1 MDPETRQRSYSRTA
15 HWDDLERDNYDL
27 LTGCRANEILLD
39 EDNVAT
45 GVRFVPRGSDESYE
59 VDVMKE
65 VVLSAGAIHTPQ
77 VLQLSGIGPAAWL
90 EAAGVDVKVDLPGVG
105 ANFQDHPIGPSI
117 SFRCRHFSY
126 PVRFLALT
134 DAGGKD
140 PPVPESTSNYSAGPG
155 GQGLVAFLSL
165 PVVSPDDYE
174 AIAERYESLDLSEYV
189 DEDTSEEVLAG
200 YEAQRDLYAKAMRE
214 NDLTFFNYII
224 GPFPGGSPINLHV
237 TSRGTIR
244 LNETDPQA
252 DPVVDYRALSIPTD
266 VDLMVAYLKFFR
278 TLFTTGRLESYNATE
293 TRPGADAD
301 LEEYIRETYN
311 PQGWHPVGTAAKMR
325 RELGGVVD
333 DRLRVYGVEGLRV
346 ADASIMPTLI
356 GGTTQFTAY
365 AIGEK
370 VSCSSRARPTWWL
383 C

>member
-1 MDPETRQRSYSRTA
+1 M
-15 HWDDLERDNYDL
+15 
-27 LTGCRANEILLD
+27 
-39 EDNVAT
+39 
-45 GVRFVPRGSDESYE
+45 
-59 VDVMKE
+59 
-65 VVLSAGAIHTPQ
+65 
-77 VLQLSGIGPAAWL
+77 
-90 EAAGVDVKVDLPGVG
+90 
-105 ANFQDHPIGPSI
+105 
-117 SFRCRHFSY
+117 
-126 PVRFLALT
+126 
-134 DAGGKD
+134 
-140 PPVPESTSNYSAGPG
+140 PESLSNYSAGPG

-165 PVVSPDDYE
+165 PIIAPDDYE
-174 AIAERYESLDLSEYV
+174 AIAERYESLDFTEYV

-200 YEAQRDLYAKAMRE
+200 YEAQRELYAAAMRE
-214 NDLTFFNYII
+214 DELAFFNYII

-244 LNETDPQA
+244 LNETDPQV

-278 TLFTTGRLESYNATE
+278 TLYTTGHLEAYNATE
-293 TRPGADAD
+293 TRPGEDAD
-301 LEEYIRETYN
+301 LEEYVRERYN

-333 DRLRVYGVEGLRV
+333 DQLRVYGVEGLRV

-370 VSCSSRARPTWWL
+370 VSLRL
-383 C
+383 GLM